1 MSIISILFKLWPAIK
16 DTLFGDINL
25 SFYLKRNKAIAV
37 LGIALLITFLSFLYV
52 YEQAVMHGV
61 RSKQLEPPKVEV
73 DIAPPL
79 PKPPIVVIP
88 NETTPEE
95 VDKPEEV
102 IS

>member
-61 RSKQLEPPKVEV
+61 RSKQLEPKVEV
-73 DIAPPL
+73 EIAPPL